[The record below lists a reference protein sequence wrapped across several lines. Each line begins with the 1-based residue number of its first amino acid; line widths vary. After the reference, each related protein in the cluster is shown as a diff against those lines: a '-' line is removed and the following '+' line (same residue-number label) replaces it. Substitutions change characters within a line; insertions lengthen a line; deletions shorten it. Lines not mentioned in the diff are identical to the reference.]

1 MGFIN
6 DNTAPLYGVK
16 FRTAPQ
22 NHLKRGDN
30 SLESVSTP
38 QHTALRKKKNK
49 WKFFICL
56 LIIRNSGFFLKIEE
70 YKKYLNAKILTD
82 PSTTSR
88 YFFK

>member
-38 QHTALRKKKNK
+38 QHTALRKKEINGIFLFVYLLEIVD
-49 WKFFICL
+49 FF
-56 LIIRNSGFFLKIEE
+56 
-70 YKKYLNAKILTD
+70 
-82 PSTTSR
+82 
-88 YFFK
+88 